1 MEKSKVFTDYD
12 SLGASKF
19 YLAMDADEKDDKYK
33 DLIDSMEKS
42 GVDAKM
48 NIGATQLL
56 NSFTM
61 KTNFEAPLYNN
72 VFSHGMPTIG
82 NGRRTLEDFADQ
94 SKDHVSV
101 EKMKKVLADTLKAK
115 AREYYKES
123 GLDSIANVEELV
135 NMYKDLKKLK
145 DTPEMFK
152 DLAQDSLK
160 NLSQAAKDSL
170 KSMRSEVLDSLYS
183 KLDDVAGDLL
193 DELESSGAMDY
204 VDDVLDTY
212 SEVKGFMKEYHVV
225 EYIQGVNKLRS
236 YKFNKDDIPGS
247 IMELVSI
254 VDKFIPKEYKNEVY
268 SLFVEYF
275 TPETRA
281 ALSKYGSCA
290 LDGRKMRDCAKE
302 GLKLVASNLAN
313 YSLNFFDEGTFD
325 IPVYSALGEN
335 VAAFKEAA
343 VQKFGIPIDSLVKV
357 YHDIKD
363 SVNDY
368 RNTFKGYKKTLKN
381 QFDSLHKYQT
391 LLKDIGELEVDRQI
405 VDLALNIGCKALNE
419 VNPAYGKICS
429 AAEFA
434 TNVGLVAYTTSM
446 VKDLVGQ
453 SGVLKYSK
461 DLALFSSVADT
472 VVKKLKMPHANDV
485 EYGMNSMD
493 AMMFGSPKVSFAS
506 VRKDSSVIP
515 LLLLEPCLAG
525 DVYDAATFD
534 SLCSVKDS
542 SGKVT
547 GYSNATEIGLA
558 DFKDVGFSL
567 LSNQPMAV
575 KDVTYD
581 STGRKNVRYGTLDY
595 FSVKRYVEEFR
606 FQIDDLQPDSIRWI
620 KFDFNTRVQIIYE
633 RVSDSEWYV
642 YFEESYQKA
651 QKAVDTLKVSPVTR
665 DGLFVFDPDR
675 VIKKANSVLGK
686 SYGLGGLMGDGTNV
700 VYVSLMNKVGYT
712 SSYSFSMFFQATEF
726 NYAVGWPVNFA
737 QVSRLGEVSA
747 FVNNL
752 AYSQFKLTGAGLR
765 VSRVEMDTT
774 YSDSIALDV
783 NVKGVDKNNVKYVDS
798 TGVEKIQPVSTTW
811 RLSANLDSV
820 LYLKRTEIIPSL
832 VYF

>member
-1 MEKSKVFTDYD
+1 MNLSEYTPEEYAGKFIARDSGKSILDSALKQWFDSSSVTSAVGKWKKANKNKKLDDLKKNRPGLVPSKFVFITEGAAGLAVREYIQSEKYQGEIANVVFFNTPHEGAGIADQSMFNGTSILEKDDDATKYGTIISLALVAYVAGGVNGLQDLMISLLKDAVMGMAYNMGGISEALEKSKVFTDYD

-472 VVKKLKMPHANDV
+472 V
-485 EYGMNSMD
+485 
-493 AMMFGSPKVSFAS
+493 
-506 VRKDSSVIP
+506 
-515 LLLLEPCLAG
+515 
-525 DVYDAATFD
+525 
-534 SLCSVKDS
+534 
-542 SGKVT
+542 
-547 GYSNATEIGLA
+547 
-558 DFKDVGFSL
+558 
-567 LSNQPMAV
+567 
-575 KDVTYD
+575 
-581 STGRKNVRYGTLDY
+581 
-595 FSVKRYVEEFR
+595 
-606 FQIDDLQPDSIRWI
+606 
-620 KFDFNTRVQIIYE
+620 
-633 RVSDSEWYV
+633 
-642 YFEESYQKA
+642 
-651 QKAVDTLKVSPVTR
+651 
-665 DGLFVFDPDR
+665 
-675 VIKKANSVLGK
+675 
-686 SYGLGGLMGDGTNV
+686 
-700 VYVSLMNKVGYT
+700 
-712 SSYSFSMFFQATEF
+712 
-726 NYAVGWPVNFA
+726 
-737 QVSRLGEVSA
+737 
-747 FVNNL
+747 
-752 AYSQFKLTGAGLR
+752 
-765 VSRVEMDTT
+765 
-774 YSDSIALDV
+774 
-783 NVKGVDKNNVKYVDS
+783 
-798 TGVEKIQPVSTTW
+798 
-811 RLSANLDSV
+811 
-820 LYLKRTEIIPSL
+820 
-832 VYF
+832 